1 MKHKEMKSVLVS
13 IKPEYC
19 EKIFHEIGW
28 CMPSAKGK
36 KIYEKRIEVR
46 KSKPNEVP
54 FKAYIYCTGG
64 KLLFKSTDGNLYTSK
79 YFNYNRQEDAFNC
92 KVIGEFV
99 CDKIVKYDYQVIACA
114 KYEVN
119 GAYVK
124 EELRYNAGACLTS
137 EEMFFYS
144 KGKPLYGWHISEL
157 KIYDKPKEL
166 SEFRPI
172 CKFEGKDAICALFC
186 LNWKYDGGLF
196 FECTRKVTRPPKS
209 WCYVE
214 EI

>member
-1 MKHKEMKSVLVS
+1 MKSVLIS
-13 IKPEYC
+13 IRPQWV

-64 KLLFKSTDGNLYTSK
+64 KLLFKSTDGNLYISK
-79 YFNYNRQEDAFNC
+79 YFKYNGQEDAFNC

-99 CDKIVKYDYQVIACA
+99 CDRVDEYNTSWLDGEDKLEEATCLDDEAIMDYMNNFTNR
-114 KYEVN
+114 K
-119 GAYVK
+119 
-124 EELRYNAGACLTS
+124 
-137 EEMFFYS
+137 FY
-144 KGKPLYGWHISEL
+144 LWNISDL
-157 KIYDKPKEL
+157 KIYDKPKNFINFYKPCQKEWKNCPCC
-166 SEFRPI
+166 EFYSTYTG
-172 CKFEGKDAICALFC
+172 CCMNC
-186 LNWKYDGGLF
+186 
-196 FECTRKVTRPPKS
+196 VTRPPQS

-214 EI
+214 EL

>member
-13 IKPEYC
+13 IKPKYC

-64 KLLFKSTDGNLYTSK
+64 KLLFKSTDGNLYISK
-79 YFNYNRQEDAFNC
+79 YFNYNGQEDAFNC

-99 CDKIVKYDYQVIACA
+99 CDKVDEYIAYKTQKGSKLC
-114 KYEVN
+114 KNPFFY
-119 GAYVK
+119 
-124 EELRYNAGACLTS
+124 ACLPIQ
-137 EEMFFYS
+137 EMCLTIEQVETYG
-144 KGKPLYGWHISEL
+144 KGKTVYCWHISEL
-157 KIYDKPKEL
+157 KLYDKPKEL
-166 SEFRPI
+166 GNFFTHMGKRPSYMI
-172 CKFEGKDAICALFC
+172 E
-186 LNWKYDGGLF
+186 
-196 FECTRKVTRPPKS
+196 RPPQS
-209 WCYVE
+209 WQYVE
-214 EI
+214 ELCKEQN